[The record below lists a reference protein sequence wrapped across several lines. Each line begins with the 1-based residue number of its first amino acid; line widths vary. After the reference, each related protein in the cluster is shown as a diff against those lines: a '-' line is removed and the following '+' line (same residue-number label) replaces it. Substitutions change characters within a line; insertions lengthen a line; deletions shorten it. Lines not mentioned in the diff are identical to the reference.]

1 MLANAGLPD
10 DRKIPKLVA
19 PSRAFRNMVR
29 LVSSMPSSSST
40 SRPSPYRWTI
50 RLLAVAVALVLVYRF
65 AGTSSPGVNPATE
78 LPHVH
83 EVPPFTLTERSGK
96 TITNKDLSGKIWIA
110 DFIYTTC
117 PGPCPLV
124 TASMAKIQDKVAHD
138 PRVQLVTFTVDPQ
151 TDTPGVLAAYA
162 DKFGADPYRWWF
174 LTGPEKPL
182 YDLIQNGFFQAVQ
195 DNRGQPPQEGQFTVT
210 HSTSLVL
217 VDPSGDI
224 RGSYDGVNDDGRAD
238 LLRDIKVLEK
248 ENP

>member
-1 MLANAGLPD
+1 M
-10 DRKIPKLVA
+10 
-19 PSRAFRNMVR
+19 
-29 LVSSMPSSSST
+29 SSSS
-40 SRPSPYRWTI
+40 SSFYRWPI
-50 RLLAVAVALVLVYRF
+50 RILAVAVVAILVYRY
-65 AGTSSPGVNPATE
+65 AANQSSPENPANQ

-83 EVPPFTLTERSGK
+83 VVPPFTLTERSGK
-96 TITNKDLSGKIWIA
+96 IITNKDLSGKIWVA

-151 TDTPGVLAAYA
+151 NDTPGVLAAYA

-217 VDPSGDI
+217 VDPNGDM

-238 LLRDIKVLEK
+238 LLHAIKVLEK